1 MRKTIYILLFIVLP
15 LNAQWRKDGIPIVD
29 TVANRGVYFSS
40 QIVKDGGG
48 GAIICWQDG
57 RSGSGYDIYAQRIDS
72 NGVVQWQSNGI
83 PICQSPLNQSY
94 PRMISD
100 GEGGAIIA
108 WEDDR
113 DTVRTRMFAQKV
125 SHDGEI
131 KWPLNGIR
139 ASNEG
144 GLFVR
149 PVSDG
154 DGGVIMAWW
163 SPDFV
168 TNHERVI
175 CQRINKYGQK
185 MWGEDGLLINS
196 RFGVIPNNRV
206 EITCDGEGGAIIAWV
221 QANVVYVQKINS
233 NGQIM
238 WSPGGI
244 IVSDFSSK
252 KGPVY
257 VIENEKKGAFLVWV
271 EGTDTYDVKIFA
283 QQIDSNGVFKWGTRG
298 IRIQFGAG
306 IRVTKDYNGG
316 FVTLFAQ
323 TSEIHGRAQRV
334 DSLGNFLWDS
344 LGVIY
349 LLVEGTNLG
358 HSWHRIINKDKN
370 GGVIIVWEMLTNR
383 GPAIYSQAI
392 DSFGN
397 ILWKPNGVPLAPTE
411 PNQPAQSWPAATTD
425 GNGGVIVVWQDWRSW
440 MDTTTT
446 RHTALFAQRVY
457 SNGVVADVEKVEN
470 IPLLKKAI
478 LYQNYPNPFSAEGGS
493 DSGGNPETTINY
505 YIPKFGRVKVL
516 IYDMLGQK
524 VKTLIDKYQEEGEY
538 KVNWNGINDLGIQV
552 SSGIY
557 FYQLRY
563 ENNLITKKLIIVR

>member
-1 MRKTIYILLFIVLP
+1 
-15 LNAQWRKDGIPIVD
+15 
-29 TVANRGVYFSS
+29 
-40 QIVKDGGG
+40 
-48 GAIICWQDG
+48 
-57 RSGSGYDIYAQRIDS
+57 
-72 NGVVQWQSNGI
+72 
-83 PICQSPLNQSY
+83 
-94 PRMISD
+94 
-100 GEGGAIIA
+100 
-108 WEDDR
+108 
-113 DTVRTRMFAQKV
+113 
-125 SHDGEI
+125 
-131 KWPLNGIR
+131 
-139 ASNEG
+139 
-144 GLFVR
+144 
-149 PVSDG
+149 
-154 DGGVIMAWW
+154 
-163 SPDFV
+163 
-168 TNHERVI
+168 
-175 CQRINKYGQK
+175 
-185 MWGEDGLLINS
+185 
-196 RFGVIPNNRV
+196 
-206 EITCDGEGGAIIAWV
+206 
-221 QANVVYVQKINS
+221 
-233 NGQIM
+233 M

-397 ILWKPNGVPLAPTE
+397 ILWKTNGVPLAPTE

-457 SNGVVADVEKVEN
+457 SNGVVVDVEKVEN
-470 IPLLKKAI
+470 IHLLKKAI
-478 LYQNYPNPFSAEGGS
+478 LYQNYPNPFNPTTKIMYSIKKEGFVTLKVF
-493 DSGGNPETTINY
+493 DIL
-505 YIPKFGRVKVL
+505 GRE
-516 IYDMLGQK
+516 II
-524 VKTLIDKYQEEGEY
+524 TLINAAKQAGEY
-538 KVNWNGINDLGIQV
+538 EIEFNASKYGLT
-552 SSGIY
+552 SGLY
-557 FYQLRY
+557 FYQLKAG
-563 ENNLITKKLIIVR
+563 EFLSTKKFVLAK